1 MGQMRPT
8 LPQAKTILGS
18 FCEHIL
24 PSQIF
29 PLSVLVLSY
38 LAVMN
43 KVQVIKLKARFENPD
58 SGTDSPRAESESTR
72 AAQVNRVVLSRVG
85 SIPIQC

>member
-1 MGQMRPT
+1 MGPT
-8 LPQAKTILGS
+8 LPQAKPILGS

-38 LAVMN
+38 MAVMN

-58 SGTDSPRAESESTR
+58 SGIDSPKAESELTR
-72 AAQVNRVVLSRVG
+72 AAQVNRVGLGQVG